1 MVVVHTPW
9 ALHEVAITS
18 VSVWKVVGTA
28 GVVEL
33 AGAGGLELVVGVAV
47 GVSGILMVV
56 VVHTPWSLQEV
67 AITSVSVAT
76 GMDSELELE
85 VEVVEG
91 TTVVLENRVEVLEE
105 VVDGLMVD
113 DLVVGVTPP
122 VIVMVVVGS
131 V

>member
-1 MVVVHTPW
+1 MRVVVVHTPW

-18 VSVWKVVGTA
+18 VSVWKVVGT
-28 GVVEL
+28 